1 MNTVAVILLAVAG
14 VATAL
19 LVPALRS
26 VLARTPTDAGAD
38 VTVLF
43 LCVPRWIATSIVLVV
58 VLARGGFDWIAG
70 SPIIQAIAVFGTHLV
85 LGFVFATALLAIRRR
100 TPWISAGFWLLSIAV
115 PLAVLAGTAWS
126 LAAAGSPPFAL
137 RIALASLPVIAIAA
151 AVATAI
157 AVVAAPH
164 EGPLP
169 QFNGVSRQRPRRAA
183 SDLVRATH

>member
-14 VATAL
+14 AATIL

-58 VLARGGFDWIAG
+58 VLARGGFEWIAG
-70 SPIIQAIAVFGTHLV
+70 SPIIQAVAVFGTHLV

-100 TPWISAGFWLLSIAV
+100 TPRISAGFWLLSIAAQV
-115 PLAVLAGTAWS
+115 AVLAGTAWS
-126 LAAAGSPPFAL
+126 LASAGRPPMTLRVVLGAL
-137 RIALASLPVIAIAA
+137 PLIAIAA

-157 AVVAAPH
+157 AVVAEPK
-164 EGPLP
+164 EGSRAQP
-169 QFNGVSRQRPRRAA
+169 QRTEPQRPRRAA